1 MFFLCVAGKGG
12 QDTKKQEKK
21 QEKKKESAKK
31 AALEPVEELDAADAA
46 LAAEPKQKDP
56 FDELP
61 KG

>member
-1 MFFLCVAGKGG
+1 MIFFCVAGKGG
-12 QDTKKQEKK
+12 HDTKKQEKK
-21 QEKKKESAKK
+21 QEKKESAKK
-31 AALEPVEELDAADAA
+31 AQEPVEELDAAEAV